1 MALPSGTKLGP
12 YEIVAPIGAGGMG
25 EVYRAKDMRLGRDV
39 AIKVLPEGFARDADR
54 LRRFEQE
61 ARAVAALN
69 HPNIL
74 AIHDIGEF
82 NGAPFL
88 VSELLEGHSLRE
100 DLNSGALPTRRAVED
115 ASQIAQ
121 GLAAAHDK
129 GIVHRDLKPENV
141 FVTQDGR
148 LKILDF
154 GLAKLAKLQA
164 AADENATLD
173 ATPQDTS
180 PGVVLGTVGY
190 MSPEQVRGEAADAR
204 SDIFAL
210 GTILYEMLSGQRAFR
225 RDTSAETMTAIL
237 KEDPPEISTASKP
250 IAPAVERIV
259 RRCLEKKP
267 QQRFQSA
274 RDLAFNLEGLSG
286 NSATTGA
293 TASARET
300 VTERQPRKWLVP
312 IAAGLLLLIVGAAGG
327 WLLLRGAGSASPP
340 SYHQLTFE
348 RGLIYAARFASD
360 GRSIYYSASWNGQ
373 PVQLYSTVPDSPESR
388 PLNLINSTLFA
399 TSASELAISLGCEDR
414 YIGNCLGTLATV
426 PVSGGSPREIA
437 QDTLS
442 ADWTA
447 DGSEMAV
454 IRQVGGKFRVEFPRG
469 KVIYESVRSLGYLRI
484 SPHANAVAFAEFV
497 SVDGDAGLVVA
508 LDRNGKELMRSG
520 IFISVEG
527 VAWPPAGE
535 EVWCAATQ
543 SEGWADAIHGLP
555 LKGKERIVLRLPGM
569 LRLHDVSRD
578 GRILISRESWRS
590 GLQFRGSGDAKERD
604 LSWLDYAQLR
614 DLSLDGTQIA
624 FDDWGSAAGAEGLA
638 YLRKTDGSPAVKL
651 GAWSSPVLSSDGT
664 RVLASEATTVGQG
677 IHLAVLPTGV
687 GETQTLNSNGIQQVA
702 HKGWMPDG
710 KTIYF
715 ASDDGHGWRMYVQD
729 LVGGAPHAVTPLI
742 SVEPAHFESHVVSP
756 DGKFAFARDLGGKG
770 QLYPLAG
777 GEPQSLSGWLPKD
790 IWITWSAD
798 GRSAYV
804 YHDDKTSAPVYRLD
818 VATGKREL
826 VMTLGPNDS
835 AGVTAI
841 QNLRITPDGKSYAYS
856 FSRELSDL
864 FLVDGAR

>member
-12 YEIVAPIGAGGMG
+12 YEIVASIGAGGMG
-25 EVYRAKDMRLGRDV
+25 EVYRAKDTRLGRDV

-74 AIHDIGEF
+74 AIHDIGEY

-100 DLNSGALPTRRAVED
+100 ELNNSALPTRRAVED

-141 FVTQDGR
+141 FVTKDGR

-180 PGVVLGTVGY
+180 PGMVLGTVGY
-190 MSPEQVRGEAADAR
+190 MSPEQVKGEAADAR

-237 KEDPPEISTASKP
+237 KEDPPELTTSGKP
-250 IAPAVERIV
+250 ISPALERIV

-274 RDLAFNLEGLSG
+274 RDLAFNLEGISG
-286 NSATTGA
+286 NTSTSAA
-293 TASARET
+293 QVIPASAET
-300 VTERQPRKWLVP
+300 NPRKSLMP
-312 IAAGLLLLIVGAAGG
+312 LAAGLLLLIVGAAGG
-327 WLLLRGAGSASPP
+327 WLFLRGAGSASPP

-399 TSASELAISLGCEDR
+399 ASASELAISLGCEDR
-414 YIGNCLGTLATV
+414 YIGNCQGTLATV

-454 IRQVGGKFRVEFPRG
+454 IRQVAGKYRVEFPRG
-469 KVIYESVRSLGYLRI
+469 KVIYESVRSLGYVRI
-484 SPHANAVAFAEFV
+484 SPRANAVAFAEFV

-508 LDRNGKELMRSG
+508 LDRNGKELIRSPV
-520 IFISVEG
+520 FISVEG
-527 VAWPPAGE
+527 VAWPPSGE

-543 SEGWADAIHGLP
+543 NEGWADAIHALP

-569 LRLHDVSRD
+569 LRLHDVSHD

-590 GLQFRGSGDAKERD
+590 GLQFRGPVDTKERD

-614 DLSLDGTQIA
+614 DLSLDGRQFA

-651 GAWSSPVLSSDGT
+651 GAWSSPVLSPDGT
-664 RVLASEATTVGQG
+664 RVLASEAATVGRG

-687 GETQTLNSNGIQQVA
+687 GETQTLNSNGIRQIAQ
-702 HKGWMPDG
+702 KGWMPDG

-715 ASDDGHGWRMYVQD
+715 ASDDGNGWRMYVQD
-729 LVGGAPHAVTPLI
+729 LVSGAPRAVTPLI
-742 SVEPAHFESHVVSP
+742 SVEPAHFESHMVSP
-756 DGKFAFARDLGGKG
+756 DGKFAFARDLSGKG

-777 GEPQSLSGWLPKD
+777 GEPQSLPGWLPKD

-804 YHDDKTSAPVYRLD
+804 FHDEKTSAPVYRLD
-818 VATGKREL
+818 VASGKREL
-826 VMTLGPNDS
+826 VTTLAPTDL

-841 QNLRITPDGKSYAYS
+841 QNVRFTPDGKSYAYS

-864 FLVDGAR
+864 FLVENVR